1 MRHLPSSSPSPS
13 WPPATPSPAPNL
25 REALQQRYQ
34 RKLPTTSASP
44 PHPANWLNPGY
55 ARALAFR
62 GPVDWVFL
70 YPPTNLTDLA
80 LAIAVSRARV
90 GVALWAPRAFLSD
103 LTGARLGLLTAF
115 KTQRR
120 LAVVQHWDSSHLW
133 VCIFASS
140 THRSRMLCPSPATA
154 SAWTSR

>member
-62 GPVDWVFL
+62 GPVDWAFL
-70 YPPTNLTDLA
+70 YPPTDLTDPA
-80 LAIAVSRARV
+80 SAIAMSRARM
-90 GVALWAPRAFLSD
+90 GVALWTPRAFLPPLGMHLRLQHPPLSD
-103 LTGARLGLLTAF
+103 AVPRPRHCQRLDKPVSCWPNDRLPQTGLAEQDCRGGH
-115 KTQRR
+115 QR
-120 LAVVQHWDSSHLW
+120 LA
-133 VCIFASS
+133 
-140 THRSRMLCPSPATA
+140 
-154 SAWTSR
+154 